1 MRTYAIANGYDL
13 AGIGNGTTSA
23 HPVQQVSWYDV
34 VKWCNAKS
42 QKEGLTPV
50 YTVNGTTYKTGQ
62 VAPTESATANGYR
75 LPSEKE
81 WEWAA
86 RGGASSKGNLYAGS
100 NDVNA
105 VVWYVTNSSNRTSI
119 VGSKQAN
126 ELGIYDMSGNVM
138 EWNSTTYDSVSKI
151 LRGGGF
157 SFGTSDYCKVN
168 YRYSGNTAF
177 RAGNYIGFRVAKSM
191 DYSAMVTVQGGM
203 LPSTTPHRCT
213 NAPPS

>member
-1 MRTYAIANGYDL
+1 MRTYALANGYDL

-50 YTVNGTTYKTGQ
+50 YTVNGATYKTGQ
-62 VAPTESATANGYR
+62 VTPAESTTANGYR

-105 VVWYVTNSSNRTSI
+105 VAWYVTNSSNRTSI